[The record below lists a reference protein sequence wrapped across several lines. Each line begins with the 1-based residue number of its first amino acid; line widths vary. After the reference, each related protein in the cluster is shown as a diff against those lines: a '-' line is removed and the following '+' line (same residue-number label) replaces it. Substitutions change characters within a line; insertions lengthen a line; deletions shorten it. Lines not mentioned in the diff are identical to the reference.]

1 MKISKIIAGFAAS
14 ALAVSAMAV
23 SVAAVDAT
31 GTDGEA
37 GIAFAGGDWLAQYW
51 LDGKEYPSTAH
62 TTVITGDGTYTV
74 SVDAAAEFE
83 DEETGEMV
91 TADGT
96 ADLAFA
102 ALQVVNGETLF
113 PGMVITIDSVKFDG
127 VEVALT
133 GTPYTSSDD
142 KVTTR
147 VNLYNEWVDKL
158 PEDARTIDGLAADA
172 TATPIDKA
180 VGEWTTM
187 EVTFTVTG
195 TGVAAGEDVAEDDAA
210 DEDVAEDDAAD
221 DTAADD
227 TADDTAADDT
237 ADTTTTTTG
246 DKTTPD
252 TGVEGVAAVAGLAIV
267 AAGAVIVA
275 KKRK

>member
-1 MKISKIIAGFAAS
+1 MKISKIMAGIAAS

-23 SVAAVDAT
+23 NVAAVDAT
-31 GTDGEA
+31 GADGEV
-37 GIAFAGGDWLAQYW
+37 GIAFSGGDWCAQYW
-51 LDGKEYPSTAH
+51 LDGKEYKSTAH
-62 TTVITGDGTYTV
+62 NAVITGDGTYTV

-91 TADGT
+91 TVDGT
-96 ADLAFA
+96 TDLAFA
-102 ALQVVNGETLF
+102 AIEVVNGETLF
-113 PGMVITIDSVKFDG
+113 PGMILTIDSIKFDG
-127 VEVALT
+127 VEVAFT

-142 KVTTR
+142 GVTTR
-147 VNLYNEWVDKL
+147 ANIYNEWVSQL

-172 TATPIDKA
+172 SATPIDKA
-180 VGEWTTM
+180 VGAWTTM
-187 EVTFTVTG
+187 EVTFTVSG
-195 TGVAAGEDVAEDDAA
+195 TGVAGDAAEDDAA
-210 DEDVAEDDAAD
+210 ADDA
-221 DTAADD
+221 
-227 TADDTAADDT
+227 TADTTADTT
-237 ADTTTTTTG
+237 TDTTTTTTG

>member
-1 MKISKIIAGFAAS
+1 MKISKIFAGIAAS
-14 ALAVSAMAV
+14 AVAVSSMAL

-31 GTDGEA
+31 GADGEV

-51 LDGKEYPSTAH
+51 FDGKEYASTAN
-62 TTVITGDGTYTV
+62 TAVITGDGTYTV
-74 SVDAAAEFE
+74 SVDAAAEYE

-91 TADGT
+91 TAPGT
-96 ADLAFA
+96 TDLAFA

-127 VEVALT
+127 VEATLN

-142 KVTTR
+142 EVTTR
-147 VNLYNEWVDKL
+147 VNLYNEWVSDI
-158 PEDARTIDGLAADA
+158 PEDARTADGLAADA
-172 TATPIDKA
+172 TPTSLDKA
-180 VGEWTTM
+180 VGAWETM

-195 TGVAAGEDVAEDDAA
+195 TGAADDAA
-210 DEDVAEDDAAD
+210 ADDVAADDDAAADEATD
-221 DTAADD
+221 DT
-227 TADDTAADDT
+227 T
-237 ADTTTTTTG
+237 ADTTTDDAATTDTTAATG

-267 AAGAVIVA
+267 ATGAVIVS

>member
-1 MKISKIIAGFAAS
+1 MKISKIFAGIAAS
-14 ALAVSAMAV
+14 AVAVSSMAL

-31 GTDGEA
+31 GADGEV

-51 LDGKEYPSTAH
+51 FDGKEYASTAN
-62 TTVITGDGTYTV
+62 TAVITGDGTYTV
-74 SVDAAAEFE
+74 SVDAAAEYE

-91 TADGT
+91 TAPGT
-96 ADLAFA
+96 TDIAFA

-127 VEVALT
+127 VEATLN

-142 KVTTR
+142 EVTTR
-147 VNLYNEWVDKL
+147 VNLYNEWVTDI
-158 PEDARTIDGLAADA
+158 PEDARTADGLAADA
-172 TATPIDKA
+172 TPTSLDKA
-180 VGEWTTM
+180 IGAWETM

-195 TGVAAGEDVAEDDAA
+195 TGAADDAA
-210 DEDVAEDDAAD
+210 ADDVAADDDAAADEATD
-221 DTAADD
+221 DT
-227 TADDTAADDT
+227 T
-237 ADTTTTTTG
+237 ADTTTDDAATTTDTTAATG

-267 AAGAVIVA
+267 ATGAVIVS